1 MLFLCYN
8 SDKLVACYS
17 ILYALPSRFV
27 FILPLLS
34 VCLSFFLSFFLSL
47 AVVVAAA
54 AAAAAAAICVVIIVC
69 IFLCVCVGAISAV
82 VFDWCLRGNCRR
94 NLATP
99 NV

>member
-1 MLFLCYN
+1 MHFPRVSFLFCLF
-8 SDKLVACYS
+8 S
-17 ILYALPSRFV
+17 
-27 FILPLLS
+27 LS
-34 VCLSFFLSFFLSL
+34 VFLSFFLSL
-47 AVVVAAA
+47 AVVVAA